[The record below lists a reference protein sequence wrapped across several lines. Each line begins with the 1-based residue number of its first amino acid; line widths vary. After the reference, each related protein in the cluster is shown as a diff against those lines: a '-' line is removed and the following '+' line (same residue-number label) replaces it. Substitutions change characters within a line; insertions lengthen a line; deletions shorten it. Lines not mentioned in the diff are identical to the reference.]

1 MRRLLALWE
10 KEWLALARDVH
21 GLAVLFL
28 MPAVFIVVMSLA
40 LSDAFNDD
48 SARRTEFA
56 VLAADDPKLA
66 ERFTQSLSGDGFRA
80 VPAPAD
86 ETAARASVRKGSPA
100 LVLLVPRDFA
110 RALAAP
116 SSRAAAPSSP
126 APPELLLLAD
136 PALPPMQIVA
146 FQQRALGVAL
156 ELRVAAALSAM
167 QRRAGGAAATPEL
180 DLKRAAMLSVEV
192 PGGPGARRPSS
203 VQQNVPAWLIFGM
216 FFVVMPIASLFIVER
231 RDGTLARLVSQQVP
245 FSMLL
250 VGKVLPYFVVNL
262 VQAALMLLAGRILV
276 PWFGGEALALPAR
289 WDLLAA
295 VAASTSL
302 AAIGWGL
309 LVAVCARTLEQ
320 ATVIGGV
327 GNILAAAI
335 GGIMVPRF
343 VMPPAMQT
351 LADFSPMAWA
361 LDGFHAVILRE
372 SGAAGIAAPCAKLLA
387 LAATLLAAALWVHHR
402 RRVLTSTQ

>member
-40 LSDAFNDD
+40 LSDVFKGEG
-48 SARRTEFA
+48 ARQTEFA
-56 VLAADDPKLA
+56 VLALDDAKLA
-66 ERFTQSLSGDGFRA
+66 ERFTQSLSGEGFRA
-80 VPAPAD
+80 VAAPAD
-86 ETAARASVRKGSPA
+86 EAAARASVRKGSPA
-100 LVLLVPRDFA
+100 LVLVVPRDFA

-116 SSRAAAPSSP
+116 SGRAST
-126 APPELLLLAD
+126 PPELLLLAD
-136 PALPPMQIVA
+136 PALPTMQIVA

-156 ELRVAAALSAM
+156 ELRVAATLSAM

-180 DLKRAAMLSVEV
+180 DLKRAATLNVEV

-289 WDLLAA
+289 WDLLAM

-327 GNILAAAI
+327 GNILAAAV

-351 LADFSPMAWA
+351 LAGFSPMAWA

-372 SGAAGIAAPCAKLLA
+372 SGAAGIALPCAKLLA
-387 LAATLLAAALWVHHR
+387 LAAALLAAALWVHHR